1 MNELLQSIELFPLT
15 ASDIITRLVIAFL
28 CGYAISWIY
37 KWTYRGPGYLS
48 GFANS
53 LIVLSLITAVVL
65 LVIGNNLARAFG
77 LVGAMSIIRFRTAVK
92 ETQDIIFIFL
102 SLAVGMAA
110 GVGYFKIAII
120 STVFIGL
127 VLKVLALREKDRG
140 SSGEGLLQFRLSS
153 ENTDGENTFLPALEQ
168 YCKSW
173 KLLNARAV
181 GSEGAPLLEVAFF
194 IELKSANESLQLLNT
209 LNSILEIENATLLF
223 DEERI

>member
-1 MNELLQSIELFPLT
+1 MNELLQSIEFFPLT
-15 ASDIITRLVIAFL
+15 TTDILTRLVVAFL

-120 STVFIGL
+120 STLFIGL
-127 VLKVLALREKDRG
+127 VLSILAFRDKDRG
-140 SSGEGLLQFRLSS
+140 GSEEGLLQFRLLSD
-153 ENTDGENTFLPALEQ
+153 NTDGENTFLPALKQ
-168 YCKSW
+168 FCKSW

-181 GSEGAPLLEVAFF
+181 GGNEEPVLEVAFF
-194 IELKSANESLQLLNT
+194 IELNRAEESLELLNT
-209 LNSILEIENATLLF
+209 LNSISEIENATLLF
-223 DEERI
+223 DEERL